1 MATREATVTERV
13 AVGAARLDDEWDGWE
28 AEIDLDLLDMSTG
41 HPMTKIAPCG
51 CILTQLYGDYAT
63 GKAELVING
72 LEAEEL
78 GFEAMGVP
86 LDSEY
91 NALGDAWT
99 VLIANR
105 RVANQVIPDLGGY
118 DA

>member
-1 MATREATVTERV
+1 MATREATIPKRV
-13 AVGAARLDDEWDGWE
+13 AAGAARLDAEWDGWE
-28 AEIDLDLLDMSTG
+28 VEIDLDLLDMSTG

-51 CILTQLYGDYAT
+51 CILTQLYGDYAS
-63 GKAELVING
+63 GKAELLITG

-91 NALGDAWT
+91 DALLEVWSE
-99 VLIANR
+99 LIETR
-105 RVANQVIPDLGGY
+105 RSK
-118 DA
+118 